1 VSVLGIAL
9 RSLRQ
14 RALSS
19 VLTAASVA
27 LGVALAVFVTTARDS
42 SQRAFDHA
50 ARGYDVVLGGVH
62 TSPLTTVLSTV
73 FHLDKP
79 IDTIPIDAYRKVR
92 DDPRVRWA
100 VPYALG
106 DVYRGFPVVGTTPEL
121 FDALFDAD
129 GKPLRERMRAG
140 SRVFAAGPE
149 EQFEAVIGAV
159 VAAEAGL
166 RLEDVIRVQHEEGG
180 FEHTDEW
187 EVVGILDPTGTPNDR
202 AVFIQLE
209 SFFHVEG
216 HGPPPGANEAEGA
229 KPTDPWAVSSI
240 VVRLKSPATRLQF
253 VRDMRND
260 GALQAAL
267 PFQEIRKL
275 FGIVEDVDALFRVV
289 AALVV
294 IVAGVAILVG
304 LYNAI
309 QGRRREIAILRALG
323 ARRAQVFAVVT
334 LEAVLLCL
342 AGGIAGVLLGHAGL
356 AAAAPLLAERFG
368 VRVSA
373 AMGPFDLWVLGA
385 LAVLGVVVGALPAW
399 RAFRVEVAR
408 NLHPVD

>member
-1 VSVLGIAL
+1 MSVFGIAL

-27 LGVALAVFVTTARDS
+27 LGVALAVIVTTFVQS
-42 SQRAFDHA
+42 SQRVFEHA
-50 ARGYDVVLGGVH
+50 ARGYDVILGGVH
-62 TSPLTTVLSTV
+62 TAPLTTFLSTV
-73 FHLDKP
+73 FHLDQP
-79 IDTIPIDAYRKVR
+79 RDTIPIESYRKVKA
-92 DDPRVRWA
+92 DPRVRWA

-106 DVYRGFPVVGTTPEL
+106 DVYRGFRVVGTTPEL

-129 GKPLRERMRAG
+129 GKALRERLRPG
-140 SRVFAAGPE
+140 SRVFAPGPE
-149 EQFEAVIGAV
+149 EQFEAVIGAL
-159 VAAEAGL
+159 VAADAGL
-166 RLEDVIRVQHEEGG
+166 GLGDVIKVQHEEGG

-187 EVVGILDPTGTPNDR
+187 EIVGILEPTGTPNDR

-216 HGPPPGANEAEGA
+216 HGPPPDAKEGEGA

-253 VRDMRND
+253 ERDMLND
-260 GALQAAL
+260 TSLQPAL
-267 PFQEIRKL
+267 PFREIRKL
-275 FGIVEDVDALFRVV
+275 TEFAKVGETALRVV
-289 AALVV
+289 AILVV
-294 IVAGVAILVG
+294 VVAGVGIFVG

-342 AGGIAGVLLGHAGL
+342 AGGVAGVLLGHAGL